1 MITRRPAHFASP
13 PRRLVIGC
21 DGSEGARDAAAL
33 ARRLAPEDASF
44 LLVDVAPRHALPRR
58 LGDHRP
64 ADFSAARHALA
75 AGGPATASIETRT
88 VRADSPAEALADIGG
103 DERRDLIVVG
113 SPHRGLLG
121 RVLLGSV
128 AKSLLHCSSVPVAVA
143 PKGFARDGGGDR
155 KLADLVVGFDG
166 SDEAGAALD
175 WAEPLAAARGAE
187 LEVFTVATPPVSIPG
202 ALGYRA
208 PGPAEPFEP
217 LEEAVD
223 RVEDGLEMH
232 AHLRVGHAA
241 PSLAAA
247 CRGADLLII
256 GTQTHGALEEALIG
270 SVADALVAEPSC
282 PVVAVPVRSGPP
294 TGRRSGPDGADAE
307 TAKDGAA

>member
-1 MITRRPAHFASP
+1 MTAHRRAGLDSP
-13 PRRLVIGC
+13 PCRLVVGC
-21 DGSEGARDAAAL
+21 DGSEGARDAVAL
-33 ARRLAPEDASF
+33 ARLLARADGTL
-44 LLVDVAPRHALPRR
+44 LLVDVAPRHALSRR
-58 LGDHRP
+58 LGDHSP

-75 AGGPATASIETRT
+75 IGRPTAPPIETLR
-88 VRADSPAEALADIGG
+88 VRADSPAEALADLAG
-103 DERRDLIVVG
+103 DERYDLVVVG
-113 SPHRGLLG
+113 SSHRGVVG
-121 RVLLGSV
+121 RAFLGSV
-128 AKSLLHCSSVPVAVA
+128 AKSLIHRSPVPVAVA
-143 PKGFARDGGGDR
+143 PKGFASNRALHR
-155 KLADLVVGFDG
+155 LVVGFDG
-166 SDEAGAALD
+166 SIEAKAALG
-175 WAEPLAAARGAE
+175 WAEALAVARDAE
-187 LEVFTVATPPVSIPG
+187 LEIFTVATPPVSIPG